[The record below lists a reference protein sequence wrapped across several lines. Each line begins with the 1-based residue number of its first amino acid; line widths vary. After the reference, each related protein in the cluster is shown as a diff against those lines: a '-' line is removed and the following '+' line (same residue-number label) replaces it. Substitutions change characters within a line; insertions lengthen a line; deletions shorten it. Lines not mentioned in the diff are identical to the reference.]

1 METLSVEDYKKVRL
15 NAVYELEKNVS
26 SLNELIFV
34 LNKSWFRRVRAGIN
48 SWNNQL
54 SWDKQPKIDDG
65 AFDLFNKLSREFNP
79 ALLNER
85 LQKIEAISR
94 QQNKLRSY
102 RKTRGELASS
112 QTNQVLGS
120 LFEINIVYAAI
131 QSCSSAEVF
140 PKVGKGG
147 SDVEAKVIIDNRPI
161 FIEAKALTPS
171 KHDIGAP
178 YSGYVGTHSVD
189 SMIKQIYDAL
199 NEKLAKGKQLHIL
212 SKNFPTVLFLALGF
226 NADEFSGP
234 LCIESYYQEC
244 QSNASSIFLFGSS
257 LCRNLI
263 NAFHNENSS
272 FLLSQK
278 ESYFFEN
285 NFCQVLV
292 NNNST

>member
-15 NAVYELEKNVS
+15 NAVNELEKNVA
-26 SLNELIFV
+26 SLSELRFV

-65 AFDLFNKLSREFNP
+65 AFDLFNILSREFCP

-85 LQKIEAISR
+85 LEKIEAISR

-112 QTNQVLGS
+112 QTNQILGS
-120 LFEINIVYAAI
+120 LFEINIVYAAYK
-131 QSCSSAEVF
+131 SCPSLEIF
-140 PKVGKGG
+140 PKTGNGG
-147 SDVEAKVIIDNRPI
+147 SDVEAKLIIDNRPI
-161 FIEAKALTPS
+161 YIEAKALTYS
-171 KHDIGAP
+171 KHDLSI
-178 YSGYVGTHSVD
+178 YGTSHSIP

-199 NEKLAKGKQLHIL
+199 NEKLAKGKQLQIL

-226 NADEFSGP
+226 NADEISGP
-234 LCIESYYQEC
+234 WGIESYYQEC
-244 QSNASSIFLFGSS
+244 QSNVSSVFLFGSA

-272 FLLSQK
+272 FSLSQK
-278 ESYFFEN
+278 ESDFFEN
-285 NFCQVLV
+285 NFCRELAS
-292 NNNST
+292 NDDT